1 MLRIFVYSVEKSNLL
16 KCLALPRVVHLSSN
30 LRTCQELLLMQKAF
44 TPACLYIPSQYSFK
58 YVMTVEKQAYIRKYT
73 L

>member
-1 MLRIFVYSVEKSNLL
+1 MQHIFVYSVEKSNLS
-16 KCLALPRVVHLSSN
+16 KCLARVVHLSSN

-58 YVMTVEKQAYIRKYT
+58 YVMTVEKQAYISMDSG
-73 L
+73 